1 MNDRTTEVVK
11 EILGRLGIED
21 VSSYDVVRD
30 AVDAELERRG
40 FRARV
45 SGIRWGC
52 VTVGADRSESGQLD
66 WMRQPLEEV
75 VRKASKGTVTSI
87 RIRTERAGYMNQ
99 QPERKQP

>member
-21 VSSYDVVRD
+21 VASYDVVRD
-30 AVDAELERRG
+30 AVDVELERRG

-52 VTVGADRSESGQLD
+52 VTVGADRAESGQLD
-66 WMRQPLEEV
+66 WMRQPLEEIA
-75 VRKASKGTVTSI
+75 RKASKGTITSV
-87 RIRTERAGYMNQ
+87 RIRTDRSPVKNQ